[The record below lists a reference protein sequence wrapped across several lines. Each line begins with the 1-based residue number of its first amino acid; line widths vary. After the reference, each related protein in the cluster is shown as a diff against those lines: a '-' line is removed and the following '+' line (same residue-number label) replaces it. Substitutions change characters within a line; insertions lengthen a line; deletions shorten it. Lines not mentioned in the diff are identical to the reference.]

1 MITTTADKVV
11 ICEILI
17 GKPGNNNAPFT
28 AICANRITI
37 RNTINGRRKPRAEIE
52 MIHKKRYIRVKWK
65 NPQGGTLPLRG
76 GHSLRLSPGVQ
87 LIQRTLPPSGRVTTL
102 VPFPFF
108 FRRDFIVVKIRIKHD
123 NYRIIKKL
131 DAKTGK
137 ASTSSD
143 KVCYFRVL
151 DIK

>member
-1 MITTTADKVV
+1 MIKSTTNKV
-11 ICEILI
+11 IISRFLGGE
-17 GKPGNNNAPFT
+17 PSNNNSFFST
-28 AICANRITI
+28 ICANRITI

-52 MIHKKRYIRVKWK
+52 IIHKKRYIRVKWK

-108 FRRDFIVVKIRIKHD
+108 FLRDFIVIKVKIKHKNESIIEKLDRKIRIRD
-123 NYRIIKKL
+123 Q
-131 DAKTGK
+131 
-137 ASTSSD
+137 S
-143 KVCYFRVL
+143 
-151 DIK
+151 

>member
-1 MITTTADKVV
+1 MITAAADKVV
-11 ICEILI
+11 GCRILV
-17 GKPGNNNAPFT
+17 GKPGNNNAPFA
-28 AICANRITI
+28 AICANRKTI
-37 RNTINGRRKPRAEIE
+37 GNAINHRRKPRSEIE
-52 MIHKKRYIRVKWK
+52 MIHKKRYIRVKRK

-108 FRRDFIVVKIRIKHD
+108 FRRAFIVVEIKIKHK
-123 NYRIIKKL
+123 NYRIVKKL
-131 DAKTGK
+131 DTKTRK
-137 ASTSSD
+137 TFTSNN
-143 KVCYFRVL
+143 KVCYFRVF